1 MTEPVLTDSDAAV
14 VRQLSQGQGVVDLK
28 TFLSESNLVAAK
40 ISRAPAC
47 QGVGASQ
54 VAAASRAGK
63 KTTKMAAAGGGG
75 NGGEVLRSELQAKE
89 KALSKAKGEIS
100 QLKKEL
106 GNAKKREL
114 AKAQQELAYAAQV
127 LVPEGGGKGAGA
139 SKRRR
144 GAQ

>member
-1 MTEPVLTDSDAAV
+1 LTVLYAGSGAA
-14 VRQLSQGQGVVDLK
+14 QGAVSK
-28 TFLSESNLVAAK
+28 
-40 ISRAPAC
+40 
-47 QGVGASQ
+47 
-54 VAAASRAGK
+54 AGK
-63 KTTKMAAAGGGG
+63 KTPVAAGGGG
-75 NGGEVLRSELQAKE
+75 NGGDVLRSELQAKE

>member
-1 MTEPVLTDSDAAV
+1 VAA
-14 VRQLSQGQGVVDLK
+14 SQG
-28 TFLSESNLVAAK
+28 
-40 ISRAPAC
+40 AP
-47 QGVGASQ
+47 
-54 VAAASRAGK
+54 SRAGK
-63 KTTKMAAAGGGG
+63 KTQVPAAAGGG

-139 SKRRR
+139 NKRRR